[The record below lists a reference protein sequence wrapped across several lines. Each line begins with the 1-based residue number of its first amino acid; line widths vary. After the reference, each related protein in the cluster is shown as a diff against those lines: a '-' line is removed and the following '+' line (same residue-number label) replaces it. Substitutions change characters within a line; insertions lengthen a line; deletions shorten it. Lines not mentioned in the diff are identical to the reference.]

1 MSLRVSR
8 PVYQLVEGYAAA
20 AYPEECCGALIG
32 RVPDDFDRP
41 GRRVEASDLR
51 ALGNAWEAAG
61 RGTRYQVEPAQVA
74 RLERELAGTGRGIV
88 GWYHTHPD
96 VPAWPSP
103 FDLLRAWPCYSY
115 LILSV
120 AAKKA
125 VDARSWVRS
134 EDGKDFISEP
144 FEVS

>member
-1 MSLRVSR
+1 M
-8 PVYQLVEGYAAA
+8 EGYAAA
-20 AYPEECCGALIG
+20 AYPEESCGALIG
-32 RVPDDFDRP
+32 PVAGDFDRP
-41 GRRVEASDLR
+41 GRRVEATDLR
-51 ALGNAWEAAG
+51 ALGNAWESGG
-61 RGTRYQVEPAQVA
+61 RANRYQVEPAQLA

-120 AAKKA
+120 VGKKT
-125 VDARSWVRS
+125 VEARSWVRS
-134 EDGKDFISEP
+134 EDGKDFLAEP
-144 FEVS
+144 FEVV

>member
-1 MSLRVSR
+1 MSLRVLS
-8 PVYQLVEGYAAA
+8 PVRRLIDAYAAS

-32 RVPDDFDRP
+32 RVPEDFDRP
-41 GRRVEASDLR
+41 GRLVEATDAR
-51 ALGNAWEAAG
+51 ALGNAWESAG
-61 RGTRYQVEPAQVA
+61 RGTRYQIDPLPLA

-96 VPAWPSP
+96 VPARPSP
-103 FDLLRAWPCYSY
+103 FDLLQAWPCYSY

-120 AAKKA
+120 ADKRT

-134 EDGKDFISEP
+134 EDGKDFHPEP
-144 FEVS
+144 FEVV